1 MEEQKKSPISRKRES
16 WGKALKVTGVIE
28 VCSLLLYLYGV
39 FTAAHGRTYPPEYL
53 EQSFAIIQWSYLIFV
68 ITSIAFSV
76 SLLAFIA
83 ADLLD
88 AYRQSPKA

>member
-16 WGKALKVTGVIE
+16 WGTALKITAIVEI
-28 VCSLLLYLYGV
+28 CSLLFCLYGI
-39 FTAAHGRTYPPEYL
+39 FTAAYGRMQTPEYL
-53 EQSFAIIQWSYLIFV
+53 EQAAAIIQWSSFVLIV
-68 ITSIAFSV
+68 ASAAFSV